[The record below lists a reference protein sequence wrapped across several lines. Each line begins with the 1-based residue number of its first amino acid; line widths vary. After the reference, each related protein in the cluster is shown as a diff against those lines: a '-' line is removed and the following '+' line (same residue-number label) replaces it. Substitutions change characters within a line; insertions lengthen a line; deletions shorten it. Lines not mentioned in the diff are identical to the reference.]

1 MLRDTYIWLAAPMCE
16 VAQPQVGLF
25 SRQDQ
30 TWAGFIFT
38 DTRCWSWCEVE
49 IDNRPK
55 TGKNLPSGIQS
66 APLRTGWV
74 VWHQRSLWRA
84 SRLKT
89 CNGNIV
95 EIIWRSFRST
105 SSTLV
110 EMKMSSSFK
119 AWLSFA
125 HFRILATPMS
135 VCNSSANLY
144 FVTFE
149 FWELLTIP
157 FLLNRWSSIHHLQW
171 HVPPSKEKIE
181 IAFSK
186 IQLFIFFTLSHL
198 REISK
203 SKSGSELQAFPHQR
217 LWMSFVG
224 DCGLYKEQPSDHF
237 WKIKQSKKFS
247 NFKTWH
253 LSTKSSCSFNDISR
267 VSTWKV
273 PTKPNYT
280 VTQYYGH
287 LKPEKHHH
295 DDGSWGRETL
305 ASQTWR
311 SRAVWESGES

>member
-1 MLRDTYIWLAAPMCE
+1 MSTTKCCATPIYGWQRPCVRSPNHRSVCFQGKIKPEQVFFYKFKMLVLM
-16 VAQPQVGLF
+16 
-25 SRQDQ
+25 
-30 TWAGFIFT
+30 
-38 DTRCWSWCEVE
+38 WSW
-49 IDNRPK
+49 NWQSTK
-55 TGKNLPSGIQS
+55 NWKNLPSGIQS

-95 EIIWRSFRST
+95 KIIWRSFKST
-105 SSTLV
+105 SSTFV

-157 FLLNRWSSIHHLQW
+157 FLLNRWSSIHHLQS

-217 LWMSFVG
+217 LWMAFVG
-224 DCGLYKEQPSDHF
+224 HSGFHQEQPRNHF
-237 WKIKQSKKFS
+237 QAKIM
-247 NFKTWH
+247 
-253 LSTKSSCSFNDISR
+253 LKSWLNTCQPCPIAPLVRFP
-267 VSTWKV
+267 VYPPEA
-273 PTKPNYT
+273 PT
-280 VTQYYGH
+280 
-287 LKPEKHHH
+287 
-295 DDGSWGRETL
+295 
-305 ASQTWR
+305 
-311 SRAVWESGES
+311 